1 MRKPFLI
8 FLVDDDLDDRELFAD
23 ALTVINENIRLDTAV
38 NGVDA
43 LEKLTNEAWLKPD
56 YIFMDMNMPLMN
68 GIECLKALKKIP
80 LLADI
85 KVIMYSTSSYSKDIQ
100 EAKDEGAFEYL
111 VKPFSFP
118 ELCEKIR
125 QIVLSDIS

>member
-1 MRKPFLI
+1 MQKPLLI
-8 FLVDDDLDDRELFAD
+8 FLVDDDLDDKELFAD
-23 ALTVINENIRLDTAV
+23 ALSGIDENIRLDTAL

-43 LEKLTNEAWLKPD
+43 LEKLTNKSWLKPD

-68 GIECLKALKKIP
+68 GIECLKALKKTP
-80 LLADI
+80 FLADI
-85 KVIMYSTSSYSKDIQ
+85 KVIMYSTSSYFKDIE
-100 EAKDEGAFEYL
+100 EAKNEGAFDYL

-125 QIVLSDIS
+125 QVILSDIN

>member
-1 MRKPFLI
+1 MQKPLLI
-8 FLVDDDLDDRELFAD
+8 FLVDDDLDDKELFAD
-23 ALTVINENIRLDTAV
+23 ALNGIDENIRLDTAL

-43 LEKLTNEAWLKPD
+43 LEKLTNKAWLKPD

-68 GIECLKALKKIP
+68 GIECLKALKKTP
-80 LLADI
+80 FLADI
-85 KVIMYSTSSYSKDIQ
+85 KVIMYSTSSYFKDIE
-100 EAKDEGAFEYL
+100 EAKNEGAFDYL

-125 QIVLSDIS
+125 QVILSDIN